1 MMRLNL
7 SLDKVRNCEG
17 TTTFV
22 KEQKQ
27 KQKHYELQEER
38 NCQFCI

>member
-27 KQKHYELQEER
+27 KHYELQEER